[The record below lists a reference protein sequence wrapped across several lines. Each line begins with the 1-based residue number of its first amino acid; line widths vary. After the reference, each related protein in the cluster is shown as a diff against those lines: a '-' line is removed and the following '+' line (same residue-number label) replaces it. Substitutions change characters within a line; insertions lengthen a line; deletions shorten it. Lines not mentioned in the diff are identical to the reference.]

1 MKPLAFFLAYLLALS
16 TVYAGSAT
24 WSATPLTGDWNTAT
38 NWMPPTIPNGPA
50 DVATFDVSNT
60 TDISLST
67 GTEVNSIVFNS
78 GASAF
83 SITVMPGF
91 TLATS
96 GAGIINDSGR
106 QQNFI
111 TGVDDFLIGG
121 EAGNISFTG
130 TATAGSQSVFTVR
143 GAEGNYAA
151 DGGHID
157 FYDASTAGSSSF
169 INNGSVYSFG
179 GVTEFHDSSTAGAG
193 ILTNYAGAAY
203 FGGNGQTEFVDNSSA
218 GNAIITNKGAS
229 TFSLGGFVDF
239 FGTSTAGNATI
250 TNEGGSVAYSDGAWT
265 TFWASSNGGSATIIS
280 YGGAIGARGLVDF
293 AYDSTAGN
301 ATIICHGEPADG
313 EGGTAF
319 FTQSSTG
326 GTARIELFG
335 KGTLSLTNR
344 DVREVT
350 VGSIEGNGFVTLED
364 NQLVVGSNN
373 LSTTFSGM
381 IDDEGLGGSLRKIGS
396 GTLIL
401 TNANTYTGGTVVNRG
416 RLAINNTTGSGTGT
430 GAVQVVGGA
439 LGGKGFI
446 AGPVTI
452 GTGGAGRSVLAPG
465 TGGLGLLRIQ
475 NTVTFGIN
483 GTYHWNLNAEA
494 STADEVV
501 GTGIAISAGAL
512 FSASAHSSAAIPLG
526 TVFTVIDN
534 RAVAPISGTFSNLA
548 DGATIIVGSNP
559 LQANYEGGD
568 GNDLT
573 LTVVP

>member
-1 MKPLAFFLAYLLALS
+1 
-16 TVYAGSAT
+16 
-24 WSATPLTGDWNTAT
+24 
-38 NWMPPTIPNGPA
+38 
-50 DVATFDVSNT
+50 
-60 TDISLST
+60 
-67 GTEVNSIVFNS
+67 
-78 GASAF
+78 
-83 SITVMPGF
+83 MPGF

-96 GAGIINDSGR
+96 GAGIINDSGG

-130 TATAGSQSVFTVR
+130 TATAGSESVFTVR

-193 ILTNYAGAAY
+193 IFTNYAGAAY

-265 TFWASSNGGSATIIS
+265 TFGASSNGGSATIIS

-401 TNANTYTGGTVVNRG
+401 TNANTYTGGTV
-416 RLAINNTTGSGTGT
+416 
-430 GAVQVVGGA
+430 
-439 LGGKGFI
+439 
-446 AGPVTI
+446 
-452 GTGGAGRSVLAPG
+452 
-465 TGGLGLLRIQ
+465 
-475 NTVTFGIN
+475 
-483 GTYHWNLNAEA
+483 
-494 STADEVV
+494 
-501 GTGIAISAGAL
+501 
-512 FSASAHSSAAIPLG
+512 
-526 TVFTVIDN
+526 FTVIDI
-534 RAVAPISGTFSNLA
+534 RAVASISGTFGNLA
-548 DGATIIVGSNP
+548 DGATIIVGSNT

-568 GNDLT
+568 GNNLT

>member
-60 TDISLST
+60 TDISVST

-239 FGTSTAGNATI
+239 FGTSTAATI

-265 TFWASSNGGSATIIS
+265 TF
-280 YGGAIGARGLVDF
+280 
-293 AYDSTAGN
+293 
-301 ATIICHGEPADG
+301 C
-313 EGGTAF
+313 
-319 FTQSSTG
+319 
-326 GTARIELFG
+326 
-335 KGTLSLTNR
+335 
-344 DVREVT
+344 
-350 VGSIEGNGFVTLED
+350 GFCL
-364 NQLVVGSNN
+364 
-373 LSTTFSGM
+373 
-381 IDDEGLGGSLRKIGS
+381 
-396 GTLIL
+396 
-401 TNANTYTGGTVVNRG
+401 
-416 RLAINNTTGSGTGT
+416 
-430 GAVQVVGGA
+430 
-439 LGGKGFI
+439 
-446 AGPVTI
+446 
-452 GTGGAGRSVLAPG
+452 
-465 TGGLGLLRIQ
+465 
-475 NTVTFGIN
+475 
-483 GTYHWNLNAEA
+483 
-494 STADEVV
+494 
-501 GTGIAISAGAL
+501 
-512 FSASAHSSAAIPLG
+512 
-526 TVFTVIDN
+526 
-534 RAVAPISGTFSNLA
+534 
-548 DGATIIVGSNP
+548 
-559 LQANYEGGD
+559 
-568 GNDLT
+568 
-573 LTVVP
+573 